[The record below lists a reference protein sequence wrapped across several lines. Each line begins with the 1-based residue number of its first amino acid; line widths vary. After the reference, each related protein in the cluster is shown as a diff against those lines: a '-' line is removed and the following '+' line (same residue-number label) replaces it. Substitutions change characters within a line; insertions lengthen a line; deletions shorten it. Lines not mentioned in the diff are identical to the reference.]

1 MTRATVESVP
11 RLDVRACVRL
21 ARGGRG
27 GPRARRA
34 SRVRSD
40 GSWSYSGI
48 TSRGTVNGEE
58 VWSLSASIEVR
69 GSSGSL
75 RFAYQSR
82 GASHAPVV
90 ELEAEPMRF
99 GGARWWARCPV
110 CSRRCAGLFVSGPR
124 VACRR
129 CFGLAYTSTRE
140 TEEWRAHRL
149 VDRYAKRLEPDGDRR
164 SPYSAVDLF
173 PPKPPRMRWATYDR
187 ILARVEPAQHRAAEA
202 FTAGLQRFAAN
213 AERAMGRR

>member
-1 MTRATVESVP
+1 MTRATVESLP
-11 RLDVRACVRL
+11 RIDVRACVRL

-34 SRVRSD
+34 TRVRSD

-69 GSSGSL
+69 GSRGTL
-75 RFAYQSR
+75 RLAYQSR
-82 GASHAPVV
+82 GTGHAPAVALV
-90 ELEAEPMRF
+90 AEPMRF
-99 GGARWWARCPV
+99 GGARWWARCPA
-110 CSRRCAGLFVSGPR
+110 CSRRCVGLFVSGPR

-149 VDRYAKRLEPDGDRR
+149 VERYAKRIAPDGNR
-164 SPYSAVDLF
+164 SRFSAVESF
-173 PPKPPRMRWATYDR
+173 PAKPPRMRWATYDR
-187 ILARVEPAQHRAAEA
+187 ILERVEPAQNRAAEA

-213 AERAMGRR
+213 AERALGRR